1 MENGKCSKK
10 FPKKFCSHTMS
21 NDDGYPAY
29 KRRSPEDG
37 GQSYTVLKRGEELT
51 ITNEWVVPY
60 CPFLSRVFKCHI
72 NVELCHSVK
81 SIKYICKYI
90 TKGSDACVFSV
101 DDPNKHDEIK
111 RFQLGRYISSNE
123 AAWRIFSYPIH
134 YHYPPIA
141 HLAVHLPDGQ
151 RVRFSAEENLAAK
164 LMEPPQTTLT
174 AFFQLNQRDEF
185 ARSLLYPE
193 VPQHY
198 R

>member
-1 MENGKCSKK
+1 M
-10 FPKKFCSHTMS
+10 
-21 NDDGYPAY
+21 
-29 KRRSPEDG
+29 
-37 GQSYTVLKRGEELT
+37 L
-51 ITNEWVVPY
+51 
-60 CPFLSRVFKCHI
+60 
-72 NVELCHSVK
+72 NV